1 MTSKKSHTLRIESE
15 IDRNREDGNWKKV
28 IQLAEHLKVQ
38 YPSNECLANFLSG
51 EARLESFLEQTP
63 PIDAN
68 IVKARNGLTE
78 TRKYLLLAANEKDK
92 QALVVLDAHLLL
104 GKLHYAMGMYEDA
117 IHHYQQAELDTLT
130 EKQLPCRSLRIIAE
144 SYAIKEKERSFTL
157 DTDKHLSCRRLR
169 IIAESYAIKGL
180 CLERLPP
187 HSKSKYKITEWQEQI
202 IKCYEISGDLTL
214 VYLQEQ
220 DKIAMQQQNGIST
233 VNTNNTGTY
242 STPTPVSTKHIGP
255 ILETA
260 LQRAPILYIQI
271 GNIQAAVNRYREI
284 LSAVESTTTQSLR
297 VTLTRQL
304 AEVLLRGISGTDY
317 KPPDEQTDTMAA
329 MSNRRV
335 NHYSG
340 SNLSDSPWKPKKY
353 TGPNMFV
360 PRNEYEESILLLLI
374 SEAMA
379 VRDAVLSQS
388 PEFKEARIH
397 AFENAT
403 AIYDLLTVVVV
414 RWSQVEL
421 LHESFE
427 RAMKFSH
434 EEVHIWTQYALCLI
448 SMGRYMHAYRVL
460 KVVARLSPQKVM
472 PCLLAARLCYEQLN
486 MINEGIEWSQ
496 KALQREMASPQG
508 MQSRCHLYIG
518 IGHSML
524 SMNTI
529 VKQDKVS
536 HTNTAMDCF
545 QKAQQCDPND
555 HLAEYYLAHEYAI
568 NRQITD
574 AIVHVK
580 IALNLRA
587 EHIPSLHLFALLLS
601 AHKQYSEALHVINSV
616 LEEYPDNLNFLYV
629 KAHLELRSIGGVDAL
644 YTISHML
651 HLWKSLYEDQTNVNC
666 NEQQSEKRS
675 ETRSVFQL
683 YTSEMSDKDSSS
695 LHAQSLAAS
704 KVEQALSEVAS
715 SISSFTPKPGPQR
728 AWLLQLQIWLLLTE
742 VFLILDQPNGAVLSL
757 QEATNIFPL
766 SHHIMYTRGLLHEYK
781 LEYTEAKQCYQN
793 AVSIN
798 PSHIKSLQHL
808 GLVYHYLGSQRLA
821 EKTLRD
827 AAKIDPNSHQTWY
840 NLGMVLESLGEVE
853 AASDCMATAL
863 EVETTNPILPILSIP
878 VTFE

>member
-1 MTSKKSHTLRIESE
+1 MTSKKGHTLRIESE
-15 IDRNREDGNWKKV
+15 IDKNREEGNWKKV
-28 IQLAEHLKVQ
+28 IELAEHLKVQ
-38 YPSNECLANFLSG
+38 YPSNECLANFLCG
-51 EARLESFLEQTP
+51 EGRLESFLEQTP

-68 IVKARNGLTE
+68 IVKARNGLQE
-78 TRKYLLLAANEKDK
+78 TRRYLILAANEKDK

-104 GKLHYAMGMYEDA
+104 GKLHYAMGMYEEA
-117 IHHYQQAELDTLT
+117 LQHYQQAELHTLT
-130 EKQLPCRSLRIIAE
+130 EKPLPCRSLRIIAE
-144 SYAIKEKERSFTL
+144 SYAIK
-157 DTDKHLSCRRLR
+157 
-169 IIAESYAIKGL
+169 GL
-180 CLERLPP
+180 CLEKLPP
-187 HSKSKYKITEWQEQI
+187 NSKSKYKIAEWQEQI
-202 IKCYEISGDLTL
+202 IKCYEIAGDLTL

-220 DKIAMQQQNGIST
+220 DKLAMQHQNGTST
-233 VNTNNTGTY
+233 VNSNNTGTC
-242 STPTPVSTKHIGP
+242 SSQSSFCSTKHIGP

-271 GNIQAAVNRYREI
+271 GNIQGAINRYREI

-304 AEVLLRGISGTDY
+304 AEVLIRGISGAEY
-317 KPPDEQTDTMAA
+317 KAPDAPSEAT
-329 MSNRRV
+329 
-335 NHYSG
+335 G
-340 SNLSDSPWKPKKY
+340 SPWKPKKY
-353 TGPNMFV
+353 LGPNMFV
-360 PRNEYEESILLLLI
+360 PRNEYEETILLLLI

-388 PEFKEARIH
+388 PEFKDARIH

-403 AIYDLLTVVVV
+403 AVYDLLTEVVV
-414 RWSQVEL
+414 RWSQVDL
-421 LHESFE
+421 LYESFE

-434 EEVHIWTQYALCLI
+434 EEAHVWTQCALCLI

-460 KVVARLSPQKVM
+460 KVVARLSPQKAM

-486 MINEGIEWSQ
+486 MIKKGIEWSQ
-496 KALQREMASPQG
+496 NALQRETTNSQG

-518 IGHSML
+518 IGHSIL
-524 SMNTI
+524 AANTI
-529 VKQDKVS
+529 VKMDKTY
-536 HTNTAMDCF
+536 HTKTALECF

-568 NRQITD
+568 NRQIND
-574 AIVHVK
+574 AMIHVK

-587 EHIPSLHLFALLLS
+587 EHIPSLHLLVLLLS
-601 AHKQYSEALHVINSV
+601 AHKQYSEALHLINSV

-629 KAHLELRSIGGVDAL
+629 KAHLELRSIGGEQAL
-644 YTISHML
+644 FTIRHML
-651 HLWKSLYEDQTNVNC
+651 LLWKNLYEDQTNANC
-666 NEQQSEKRS
+666 NEQHSEKRS

-704 KVEQALSEVAS
+704 RVEQALSEVAS
-715 SISSFTPKPGPQR
+715 SLSSFTPKPGPQR
-728 AWLLQLQIWLLLTE
+728 AWLLQLQVWLLLTE
-742 VFLILDQPNGAVLSL
+742 VYLVLDQPNGAVLSL

-766 SHHIMYTRGLLHEYK
+766 SHHIMYMRGLLHEYK
-781 LEYTEAKQCYQN
+781 LEYIEAKQCYQN

-798 PSHIKSLQHL
+798 PSHVKSLQHL
-808 GLVYHYLGSQRLA
+808 GLIYHYLGSQRLA

-840 NLGMVLESLGEVE
+840 YLEKVLESLGEVE

>member
-1 MTSKKSHTLRIESE
+1 MTSKKGHTLRIESE
-15 IDRNREDGNWKKV
+15 IDKNREEGNWKKV
-28 IQLAEHLKVQ
+28 IELAEHLKVQ
-38 YPSNECLANFLSG
+38 YPSNECLANFLCG
-51 EARLESFLEQTP
+51 EGRLESFLEQTP
-63 PIDAN
+63 PVDAN
-68 IVKARNGLTE
+68 IGKARNGLAE
-78 TRKYLLLAANEKDK
+78 TRRYLLLAANEKDK

-104 GKLHYAMGMYEDA
+104 GKLHYAMGMYEEA
-117 IHHYQQAELDTLT
+117 LNHYQQAELHTLT

-144 SYAIKEKERSFTL
+144 SYAIK
-157 DTDKHLSCRRLR
+157 DTEKHLSSRRLR
-169 IIAESYAIKGL
+169 IIAESYAIEGL

-187 HSKSKYKITEWQEQI
+187 NSKSKTRIAEWQEQI
-202 IKCYEISGDLTL
+202 IKCYEIAGDLTL

-220 DKIAMQQQNGIST
+220 DKLAMLHQNGTST
-233 VNTNNTGTY
+233 VNTNSTGTY
-242 STPTPVSTKHIGP
+242 TSQSSFCSTKQIGP

-260 LQRAPILYIQI
+260 LQRAPILYVQT
-271 GNIQAAVNRYREI
+271 GNVQGAISRYREI

-304 AEVLLRGISGTDY
+304 AELLVRGISGAEY
-317 KPPDEQTDTMAA
+317 KSPEANDTT
-329 MSNRRV
+329 
-335 NHYSG
+335 G
-340 SNLSDSPWKPKKY
+340 SPWKPKKY
-353 TGPNMFV
+353 VGLNMFV
-360 PRNEYEESILLLLI
+360 PRNEYEETILLLLI

-403 AIYDLLTVVVV
+403 AVYDLLAAVVV
-414 RWSQVEL
+414 RWSQVDL
-421 LHESFE
+421 LYESFE

-434 EEVHIWTQYALCLI
+434 DEAHVWTQCALCLI

-460 KVVARLSPQKVM
+460 KVVAKLSPQKVM

-486 MINEGIEWSQ
+486 MVMEGIEWSQ
-496 KALQREMASPQG
+496 KALQRETTNSQG

-518 IGHSML
+518 IGHSIL
-524 SMNTI
+524 SANTI
-529 VKQDKVS
+529 VKLDKTY
-536 HTNTAMDCF
+536 HTKTALECF

-568 NRQITD
+568 NRQIND
-574 AIVHVK
+574 AMIHVK

-587 EHIPSLHLFALLLS
+587 EHIPSLHLLVLLLS
-601 AHKQYSEALHVINSV
+601 AHKQYSEALHLINSI

-629 KAHLELRSIGGVDAL
+629 KAHLELRSIGGEQAL
-644 YTISHML
+644 FTIRHML
-651 HLWKSLYEDQTNVNC
+651 LLWKNLYEDQTNTNC
-666 NEQQSEKRS
+666 NEQHSEKRS

-683 YTSEMSDKDSSS
+683 YTSELSDKDSSS

-704 KVEQALSEVAS
+704 RVEQALSEVAS
-715 SISSFTPKPGPQR
+715 SLSSFTPKPGPQR
-728 AWLLQLQIWLLLTE
+728 AWLLQLQVWLLLTE
-742 VFLILDQPNGAVLSL
+742 VYLVLDQPNGAVLSL

-781 LEYTEAKQCYQN
+781 LEYLEAKQCYQN
-793 AVSIN
+793 AISIN

-808 GLVYHYLGSQRLA
+808 GLIYHYLGSQRLA

>member
-1 MTSKKSHTLRIESE
+1 MTSKKGHTLRIESE

-78 TRKYLLLAANEKDK
+78 TRTYLLLAANEKDK

-117 IHHYQQAELDTLT
+117 LHHYQQAELDTLT

-144 SYAIKEKERSFTL
+144 SYAIK
-157 DTDKHLSCRRLR
+157 
-169 IIAESYAIKGL
+169 GL

-187 HSKSKYKITEWQEQI
+187 NSKSKYKIAEWQEQI

-220 DKIAMQQQNGIST
+220 DKIAMQQQNG
-233 VNTNNTGTY
+233 TY
-242 STPTPVSTKHIGP
+242 STPTPVSTKQIGP

-260 LQRAPILYIQI
+260 LQRAPILYVQT

-304 AEVLLRGISGTDY
+304 AEVLLRGISGADY
-317 KPPDEQTDTMAA
+317 KPPDGQTDTMAA
-329 MSNRRV
+329 VSNRRA

-340 SNLSDSPWKPKKY
+340 ANPSDSPWKPKKY
-353 TGPNMFV
+353 VGPNMFV

-486 MINEGIEWSQ
+486 MINEGVEWSQ
-496 KALQREMASPQG
+496 KALQRETASPQG

-524 SMNTI
+524 STNTI
-529 VKQDKVS
+529 VKQDKVN
-536 HTNTAMDCF
+536 HTNTALDCF

-666 NEQQSEKRS
+666 NEQHSEKRS

-704 KVEQALSEVAS
+704 RVEQALSEVAS

-808 GLVYHYLGSQRLA
+808 GLIYHYLGSQRLA

>member
-1 MTSKKSHTLRIESE
+1 
-15 IDRNREDGNWKKV
+15 
-28 IQLAEHLKVQ
+28 
-38 YPSNECLANFLSG
+38 
-51 EARLESFLEQTP
+51 
-63 PIDAN
+63 
-68 IVKARNGLTE
+68 
-78 TRKYLLLAANEKDK
+78 
-92 QALVVLDAHLLL
+92 
-104 GKLHYAMGMYEDA
+104 MGMYEDA
-117 IHHYQQAELDTLT
+117 LHHYQQAELDTLT

-187 HSKSKYKITEWQEQI
+187 NSKSKYKITEWQEQI

-214 VYLQEQ
+214 VFLQEQ

-233 VNTNNTGTY
+233 INTNNTGTY

-255 ILETA
+255 ILETV
-260 LQRAPILYIQI
+260 LQRAPILYIQT
-271 GNIQAAVNRYREI
+271 GNVQAAVNRYREI

-304 AEVLLRGISGTDY
+304 AEVLLRGINDTDY
-317 KPPDEQTDTMAA
+317 KPPEGQTDTTAA
-329 MSNRRV
+329 VSRRA

-340 SNLSDSPWKPKKY
+340 VNPSDSPWKPKKY
-353 TGPNMFV
+353 AGPNMFV
-360 PRNEYEESILLLLI
+360 PRNEYEETILLLLI

-486 MINEGIEWSQ
+486 MINEGVEWSQ

-518 IGHSML
+518 IGHSTL
-524 SMNTI
+524 STNTI
-529 VKQDKVS
+529 VKQDKVN
-536 HTNTAMDCF
+536 HTNAALDCF

-587 EHIPSLHLFALLLS
+587 EHIPSLHLFA
-601 AHKQYSEALHVINSV
+601 
-616 LEEYPDNLNFLYV
+616 
-629 KAHLELRSIGGVDAL
+629 
-644 YTISHML
+644 
-651 HLWKSLYEDQTNVNC
+651 
-666 NEQQSEKRS
+666 
-675 ETRSVFQL
+675 
-683 YTSEMSDKDSSS
+683 
-695 LHAQSLAAS
+695 
-704 KVEQALSEVAS
+704 
-715 SISSFTPKPGPQR
+715 
-728 AWLLQLQIWLLLTE
+728 
-742 VFLILDQPNGAVLSL
+742 
-757 QEATNIFPL
+757 
-766 SHHIMYTRGLLHEYK
+766 
-781 LEYTEAKQCYQN
+781 
-793 AVSIN
+793 
-798 PSHIKSLQHL
+798 
-808 GLVYHYLGSQRLA
+808 
-821 EKTLRD
+821 
-827 AAKIDPNSHQTWY
+827 
-840 NLGMVLESLGEVE
+840 
-853 AASDCMATAL
+853 
-863 EVETTNPILPILSIP
+863 
-878 VTFE
+878 

>member
-1 MTSKKSHTLRIESE
+1 MTSKKGHIFRIEQE
-15 IDRNREDGNWKKV
+15 IDKNREEGNWKKV
-28 IQLAEHLKVQ
+28 IELAEHLKVQ
-38 YPSNECLANFLSG
+38 YPSNECLANFLCG
-51 EARLESFLEQTP
+51 EGRLESFLEQNP
-63 PIDAN
+63 PVDAN
-68 IVKARNGLTE
+68 IGKAKNGLAE
-78 TRKYLLLAANEKDK
+78 TRRYLLLAANEKDK

-104 GKLHYAMGMYEDA
+104 GKLHYAMGMYEEA
-117 IHHYQQAELDTLT
+117 INHYDQAELHTLT

-144 SYAIKEKERSFTL
+144 SYAIKE
-157 DTDKHLSCRRLR
+157 KHLSCRRLR

-187 HSKSKYKITEWQEQI
+187 NSKSKYKIAEWQEQI
-202 IKCYEISGDLTL
+202 IRCYEIAGDLTL

-220 DKIAMQQQNGIST
+220 DKLAMQHQN
-233 VNTNNTGTY
+233 GTY
-242 STPTPVSTKHIGP
+242 SSSQSSYVPTKHVGP

-260 LQRAPILYIQI
+260 LQRAPILYIQT
-271 GNIQAAVNRYREI
+271 GNIQAAINRYREI

-304 AEVLLRGISGTDY
+304 AEVLIRGMSSTEY
-317 KPPDEQTDTMAA
+317 KTPGAP
-329 MSNRRV
+329 
-335 NHYSG
+335 
-340 SNLSDSPWKPKKY
+340 SDATESPWKPKKY
-353 TGPNMFV
+353 LGPNMFV
-360 PRNEYEESILLLLI
+360 PKNEYEETILLLLI

-388 PEFKEARIH
+388 PEFKDARIH

-403 AIYDLLTVVVV
+403 AIYDLLTAVVV
-414 RWSQVEL
+414 RWSQVDL
-421 LHESFE
+421 LYESFE

-434 EEVHIWTQYALCLI
+434 EEAHVWTQCALCLI

-472 PCLLAARLCYEQLN
+472 PCLLAAKLCYEQLN
-486 MINEGIEWSQ
+486 MVKEGIEWSQ
-496 KALQREMASPQG
+496 KALQRETASSQG

-518 IGHSML
+518 IGHSIL
-524 SMNTI
+524 SANTI
-529 VKQDKVS
+529 VKLDKNY
-536 HTNTAMDCF
+536 HTKTALECF

-568 NRQITD
+568 NRQIND
-574 AIVHVK
+574 AMIHVK

-587 EHIPSLHLFALLLS
+587 EHIPSLHLLVLLLS
-601 AHKQYSEALHVINSV
+601 AHKQYSEALRLINSV

-629 KAHLELRSIGGVDAL
+629 KAHLELRSIGGEQAL
-644 YTISHML
+644 FTIRHML
-651 HLWKSLYEDQTNVNC
+651 LLWKNLYEDQTNANC
-666 NEQQSEKRS
+666 NEQHSEKRS

-683 YTSEMSDKDSSS
+683 YASEMSDKDSSS

-715 SISSFTPKPGPQR
+715 SLSSFTPKPGPQR
-728 AWLLQLQIWLLLTE
+728 AWLLQLQVWLLLTE
-742 VFLILDQPNGAVLSL
+742 VYLVLDQPNGAVLSL

-808 GLVYHYLGSQRLA
+808 GLIYHYLGSQRLA

-840 NLGMVLESLGEVE
+840 NLGKVLESVGEVE

>member
-28 IQLAEHLKVQ
+28 IELAEHLKVQ
-38 YPSNECLANFLSG
+38 YPSNECLANFLCG
-51 EARLESFLEQTP
+51 EGRLENFLEQTP

-68 IVKARNGLTE
+68 IAKARNGLTE

-117 IHHYQQAELDTLT
+117 LHHYQQAELDTLT

-144 SYAIKEKERSFTL
+144 SYAIK
-157 DTDKHLSCRRLR
+157 
-169 IIAESYAIKGL
+169 GL

-187 HSKSKYKITEWQEQI
+187 NSKSKYKITEWQEQI

-233 VNTNNTGTY
+233 INTNNTGTY
-242 STPTPVSTKHIGP
+242 STSSPVSAKHIGP

-260 LQRAPILYIQI
+260 LQRAPILYIQT

-304 AEVLLRGISGTDY
+304 AEVLLRGISGADY
-317 KPPDEQTDTMAA
+317 KPPEGQTDTTAV
-329 MSNRRV
+329 SNRRI

-340 SNLSDSPWKPKKY
+340 ANPSDSPWKPKKY
-353 TGPNMFV
+353 AGPNIFV
-360 PRNEYEESILLLLI
+360 PRNEYEETILLLLI

-486 MINEGIEWSQ
+486 IINEGIEWSQ

-524 SMNTI
+524 SANTI
-529 VKQDKVS
+529 VKQDKVH
-536 HTNTAMDCF
+536 HTNTALDFF

-651 HLWKSLYEDQTNVNC
+651 HLWKDLYEDQTNVNC

-704 KVEQALSEVAS
+704 RVEQALSEVAS

-808 GLVYHYLGSQRLA
+808 GLIYHYLGSQRLA

>member
-1 MTSKKSHTLRIESE
+1 MTSKKGQTLRVESE
-15 IDRNREDGNWKKV
+15 IDRNREEGNWKKV
-28 IQLAEHLKVQ
+28 IELAEHLKQ
-38 YPSNECLANFLSG
+38 LYPSNECLANFLCG
-51 EARLESFLEQTP
+51 EGRLESFLEQVP

-68 IVKARNGLTE
+68 IGKAKSGLVE
-78 TRKYLLLAANEKDK
+78 TKRYLLLAANEKDK

-104 GKLHYAMGMYEDA
+104 GKLHYAMGMYEEA
-117 IHHYQQAELDTLT
+117 LNHYHQAELHKLT
-130 EKQLPCRSLRIIAE
+130 EKQLPSRS
-144 SYAIKEKERSFTL
+144 
-157 DTDKHLSCRRLR
+157 LR

-180 CLERLPP
+180 CLEKLPP
-187 HSKSKYKITEWQEQI
+187 NSKSKYKIAEWHEQM
-202 IKCYEISGDLTL
+202 IKCFEVAGDLTL

-220 DKIAMQQQNGIST
+220 NVQSQNGAATI
-233 VNTNNTGTY
+233 NNSNIGSY
-242 STPTPVSTKHIGP
+242 ASQSPVCSSKEIGP

-260 LQRAPILYIQI
+260 LQRAPLLYLQMGSIE
-271 GNIQAAVNRYREI
+271 GAVNRYRLYARQTFFFHSYLKQVVKKVKCLNREI
-284 LSAVESTTTQSLR
+284 LSAVESTSTQSLR
-297 VTLTRQL
+297 VKLTKQL
-304 AEVLLRGISGTDY
+304 AEVLLRGIRCTVY
-317 KPPDEQTDTMAA
+317 KAPESHSDPIV
-329 MSNRRV
+329 S
-335 NHYSG
+335 SG
-340 SNLSDSPWKPKKY
+340 SSRKMNHHSSTDSPWKPKKY
-353 TGPNMFV
+353 FGPNIFV
-360 PRNEYEESILLLLI
+360 PRNEYEEMILLLLI

-388 PEFKEARIH
+388 PEFKEARIR

-403 AIYDLLTVVVV
+403 AVYDLLTVVVV
-414 RWSQVEL
+414 RWNQVEL

-448 SMGRYMHAYRVL
+448 SMGKYIHAYRVL
-460 KVVARLSPQKVM
+460 KVVARLSPQRVM

-486 MINEGIEWSQ
+486 LIQEGIKWSQ
-496 KALQREMASPQG
+496 KALQRETGNNQG

-518 IGHSML
+518 IGHSIL
-524 SMNTI
+524 SSNTI
-529 VKQDKVS
+529 VKQDKVN
-536 HTNTAMDCF
+536 HTNAALECF

-568 NRQITD
+568 NRQMSE
-574 AIVHVK
+574 AMAHVK
-580 IALNLRA
+580 MALNLRA
-587 EHIPSLHLFALLLS
+587 EHIPSLHLLALLLS
-601 AHKQYSEALHVINSV
+601 AHKQYSEALHLINSV

-629 KAHLELRSIGGVDAL
+629 KAHLELRSVGGEETL
-644 YTISHML
+644 FTIRHML
-651 HLWKSLYEDQTNVNC
+651 LIWKNLYEDQTNSNSD
-666 NEQQSEKRS
+666 EQHSEKRS

-704 KVEQALSEVAS
+704 RVEQALSEVAS
-715 SISSFTPKPGPQR
+715 SLSSFTPKPGPPR
-728 AWLLQLQIWLLLTE
+728 VWLLQLQVWLLLTE
-742 VFLILDQPNGAVLSL
+742 VFLVLDQPTSAVLSL

-781 LEYTEAKQCYQN
+781 LEYAEAKQCYQN

-798 PSHIKSLQHL
+798 PSHVKSLQHL
-808 GLVYHYLGSQRLA
+808 GLIYHYLGSQRLA

-840 NLGMVLESLGEVE
+840 NLGKVLESLGEVE

-863 EVETTNPILPILSIP
+863 EVENTNPIIPILSIP

>member
-15 IDRNREDGNWKKV
+15 IDRNREEGNWKKV
-28 IQLAEHLKVQ
+28 IELAEHLKVQ
-38 YPSNECLANFLSG
+38 YPSNECLANFLCG
-51 EARLESFLEQTP
+51 EGRLESFLEQTP

-68 IVKARNGLTE
+68 ISKARNGLAE
-78 TRKYLLLAANEKDK
+78 TRKYLMLAANEKDK

-104 GKLHYAMGMYEDA
+104 GKLHYAMGMYKDA
-117 IHHYQQAELDTLT
+117 LHHYQQAELDTLT

-144 SYAIKEKERSFTL
+144 SYAIKEKERFTL

-187 HSKSKYKITEWQEQI
+187 NSKSKYKIAEWHEQI

-233 VNTNNTGTY
+233 TNNTGTY
-242 STPTPVSTKHIGP
+242 STQSPVCTTKHIGP

-260 LQRAPILYIQI
+260 LQRAPILYIQT
-271 GNIQAAVNRYREI
+271 GNIQAAVHRYREI

-304 AEVLLRGISGTDY
+304 AEVLLRGISGADY
-317 KPPDEQTDTMAA
+317 KPPEDPTETTAA
-329 MSNRRV
+329 VSHRRA

-340 SNLSDSPWKPKKY
+340 ATSPWKPKKY
-353 TGPNMFV
+353 VGPNMFV
-360 PRNEYEESILLLLI
+360 PRNEYEEMILLLLI

-403 AIYDLLTVVVV
+403 AVYDLLTVVVV
-414 RWSQVEL
+414 RWSQVDL
-421 LHESFE
+421 LFESFE

-486 MINEGIEWSQ
+486 MINEGVEWSQ
-496 KALQREMASPQG
+496 KALQRETANPQG

-524 SMNTI
+524 SANTI
-529 VKQDKVS
+529 VKQDKVH
-536 HTNTAMDCF
+536 HTNTALDCF

-629 KAHLELRSIGGVDAL
+629 KAHLELRSIGGVNAL

-651 HLWKSLYEDQTNVNC
+651 HLWKTLYEDQTNVNC

-704 KVEQALSEVAS
+704 RVEQALSEVAS

-728 AWLLQLQIWLLLTE
+728 AWFLQLQIWLLLTE

-808 GLVYHYLGSQRLA
+808 GLIYHYLGSQRLA

-840 NLGMVLESLGEVE
+840 NLGVVLESLGEVE

>member
-1 MTSKKSHTLRIESE
+1 MTSKKGHTLRIESE
-15 IDRNREDGNWKKV
+15 IDKNREERNWKKV
-28 IQLAEHLKVQ
+28 IELAEHLKVQ
-38 YPSNECLANFLSG
+38 YPSDECLANFLCG
-51 EARLESFLEQTP
+51 EGRLESFLEQTP

-68 IVKARNGLTE
+68 IAKARNGLAE
-78 TRKYLLLAANEKDK
+78 TRRYLLLAANEKDK

-104 GKLHYAMGMYEDA
+104 GKLHYAMGMYEEA
-117 IHHYQQAELDTLT
+117 LNHYQQAELHTLT
-130 EKQLPCRSLRIIAE
+130 EKPLPCRSLRIIAE
-144 SYAIKEKERSFTL
+144 SYAT
-157 DTDKHLSCRRLR
+157 
-169 IIAESYAIKGL
+169 KGL
-180 CLERLPP
+180 CLEKLPP
-187 HSKSKYKITEWQEQI
+187 NSKSKYKIAEWQEQI
-202 IKCYEISGDLTL
+202 IKCYEIAGDLTL

-220 DKIAMQQQNGIST
+220 DKLAMQHQNGTSV
-233 VNTNNTGTY
+233 VNSNNAGTN
-242 STPTPVSTKHIGP
+242 SSQSSFCSTKHIGP

-260 LQRAPILYIQI
+260 LQRAPILYIQT
-271 GNIQAAVNRYREI
+271 GNIQAAINRYREI

-304 AEVLLRGISGTDY
+304 AEVLVRGISGAEY
-317 KPPDEQTDTMAA
+317 KPPEPPSDTT
-329 MSNRRV
+329 
-335 NHYSG
+335 
-340 SNLSDSPWKPKKY
+340 DSPWKPKKY
-353 TGPNMFV
+353 LGLNMFV
-360 PRNEYEESILLLLI
+360 PRNEYEETILLLLI

-403 AIYDLLTVVVV
+403 AVYDLLTVVVV
-414 RWSQVEL
+414 RWSQVDL
-421 LHESFE
+421 LYESFE

-434 EEVHIWTQYALCLI
+434 EEAHVWTQCALCLI

-472 PCLLAARLCYEQLN
+472 PCLLVARLCYEQLN
-486 MINEGIEWSQ
+486 MIREGIEWSQ
-496 KALQREMASPQG
+496 KALQRETKNSQG

-518 IGHSML
+518 IGHSIL
-524 SMNTI
+524 STNTI
-529 VKQDKVS
+529 VKMDKTY
-536 HTNTAMDCF
+536 HTKTALECF

-568 NRQITD
+568 NRQIND
-574 AIVHVK
+574 AMIHVK

-587 EHIPSLHLFALLLS
+587 EHIPSLHLLVLLLS
-601 AHKQYSEALHVINSV
+601 AHKQYSEALHLVNSV

-629 KAHLELRSIGGVDAL
+629 KAHLELRSIGGEQAL
-644 YTISHML
+644 FTIRHML
-651 HLWKSLYEDQTNVNC
+651 LLWKNLYEDQTNANC
-666 NEQQSEKRS
+666 NEQHSEKRS

-683 YTSEMSDKDSSS
+683 YASEMSDKDSSS
-695 LHAQSLAAS
+695 VHAQSLAAS
-704 KVEQALSEVAS
+704 RVEQALSEVAS
-715 SISSFTPKPGPQR
+715 SLSSFTPKPGPQR
-728 AWLLQLQIWLLLTE
+728 AWLLQLQVWLLLTE
-742 VFLILDQPNGAVLSL
+742 VYLVLDQPNGAVLSL

-766 SHHIMYTRGLLHEYK
+766 SHHIMYTRGLLHEHK
-781 LEYTEAKQCYQN
+781 LEYLEAKQCYQN

-808 GLVYHYLGSQRLA
+808 GLIYHYLGSQRLA

-840 NLGMVLESLGEVE
+840 NLGKVLESLGEVE

>member
-1 MTSKKSHTLRIESE
+1 MTSKKGHIFRIEQE
-15 IDRNREDGNWKKV
+15 IDKNREEGNWKKV
-28 IQLAEHLKVQ
+28 IELAEHLKVQ
-38 YPSNECLANFLSG
+38 YPSNECLANFLCG
-51 EARLESFLEQTP
+51 EGRLESFLEQTP

-68 IVKARNGLTE
+68 IGKARNGLVE
-78 TRKYLLLAANEKDK
+78 TKRFLLLAANEKDK
-92 QALVVLDAHLLL
+92 QVLVVLDAHLLL
-104 GKLHYAMGMYEDA
+104 GKLHYAMGMYEEA
-117 IHHYQQAELDTLT
+117 INHYDQAELHTLT

-144 SYAIKEKERSFTL
+144 SHAIKDRE
-157 DTDKHLSCRRLR
+157 KHLFYRRLR

-187 HSKSKYKITEWQEQI
+187 NSKSKYKIAEWQEQI
-202 IKCYEISGDLTL
+202 IKCYEIAGDLTL

-220 DKIAMQQQNGIST
+220 DKLAMQHQN
-233 VNTNNTGTY
+233 GTY
-242 STPTPVSTKHIGP
+242 SSQSSYCSTKHIGP

-260 LQRAPILYIQI
+260 LQRAPILYIQT
-271 GNIQAAVNRYREI
+271 GNIQAAINRYREI

-304 AEVLLRGISGTDY
+304 AEVLIRGMSSTEY
-317 KPPDEQTDTMAA
+317 KTPVAPNEAT
-329 MSNRRV
+329 
-335 NHYSG
+335 
-340 SNLSDSPWKPKKY
+340 DSPWKPKKY
-353 TGPNMFV
+353 LGPNMFV
-360 PRNEYEESILLLLI
+360 PRNEYEETILLLLI

-388 PEFKEARIH
+388 PEFKDARIH

-403 AIYDLLTVVVV
+403 AIYDLLTAVVV
-414 RWSQVEL
+414 RWSQVDL
-421 LHESFE
+421 LYESFE

-434 EEVHIWTQYALCLI
+434 EEAHVWTQCALCLI

-460 KVVARLSPQKVM
+460 KVVTRLSPQKVM
-472 PCLLAARLCYEQLN
+472 PCLLAAKLCYEQLN
-486 MINEGIEWSQ
+486 MIKEGIEWSQ
-496 KALQREMASPQG
+496 KALQRETTNSQG

-518 IGHSML
+518 IGHSIL
-524 SMNTI
+524 SANTI
-529 VKQDKVS
+529 VKLDKTY
-536 HTNTAMDCF
+536 HTKTALECF

-568 NRQITD
+568 NRQIND
-574 AIVHVK
+574 AMIHVK

-587 EHIPSLHLFALLLS
+587 EHIPSLHLLVLLLS
-601 AHKQYSEALHVINSV
+601 AHKQYSEALYLINSI

-629 KAHLELRSIGGVDAL
+629 KAHLELRSIGGEQAL
-644 YTISHML
+644 LTIRYML
-651 HLWKSLYEDQTNVNC
+651 LLWKNLYEDQTNANC
-666 NEQQSEKRS
+666 NEQHSEKRS

-683 YTSEMSDKDSSS
+683 YASEMSDKDSSS

-715 SISSFTPKPGPQR
+715 SLSSFTPKPGPQR
-728 AWLLQLQIWLLLTE
+728 AWLLQLQVWLLLTE
-742 VFLILDQPNGAVLSL
+742 VYLVLDQPNGAVLSL

-808 GLVYHYLGSQRLA
+808 GLIYHYLGSQRLA

-840 NLGMVLESLGEVE
+840 NLGKVLESVGEVE

>member
-28 IQLAEHLKVQ
+28 IQLADHLKVQ

-144 SYAIKEKERSFTL
+144 SYAIK
-157 DTDKHLSCRRLR
+157 
-169 IIAESYAIKGL
+169 GL

-233 VNTNNTGTY
+233 INTNNTGTY

-260 LQRAPILYIQI
+260 LQRAPILYIQT

-317 KPPDEQTDTMAA
+317 KPPDEQTDTMGA
-329 MSNRRV
+329 
-335 NHYSG
+335 
-340 SNLSDSPWKPKKY
+340 NLSDSPWKPKKY
-353 TGPNMFV
+353 AGPNMFV

-524 SMNTI
+524 STNTI
-529 VKQDKVS
+529 VKQDKVN

-808 GLVYHYLGSQRLA
+808 GLIYHYLGSQRLA

>member
-1 MTSKKSHTLRIESE
+1 MTSKKAHALRIESE
-15 IDRNREDGNWKKV
+15 IDKNREEGNWKKV
-28 IQLAEHLKVQ
+28 IELAEHLKVQ

-51 EARLESFLEQTP
+51 EGRLESFLEQTL

-68 IVKARNGLTE
+68 IGKARNGLVE

-104 GKLHYAMGMYEDA
+104 GKVHYAMGMYEEA
-117 IHHYQQAELDTLT
+117 LNHYKEAELHTLT
-130 EKQLPCRSLRIIAE
+130 EKHLPCRS
-144 SYAIKEKERSFTL
+144 
-157 DTDKHLSCRRLR
+157 LR

-187 HSKSKYKITEWQEQI
+187 NSKSKYKIAEWQEQI
-202 IKCYEISGDLTL
+202 IKCYEIAGDLTL

-220 DKIAMQQQNGIST
+220 DKFAMQHQN
-233 VNTNNTGTY
+233 GTY
-242 STPTPVSTKHIGP
+242 SSHSSYGSTKHIGP

-260 LQRAPILYIQI
+260 LQRAPVLYVQT
-271 GNIQAAVNRYREI
+271 GNIQAAINRYREI
-284 LSAVESTTTQSLR
+284 LSAMESTATQSLR

-304 AEVLLRGISGTDY
+304 AEVLIRGISGAEY
-317 KPPDEQTDTMAA
+317 KSPEAPSETTE
-329 MSNRRV
+329 
-335 NHYSG
+335 
-340 SNLSDSPWKPKKY
+340 SPWKPKKY
-353 TGPNMFV
+353 SGPNMFV
-360 PRNEYEESILLLLI
+360 PRNEYEETILLLLI

-388 PEFKEARIH
+388 PEFKDARIH

-403 AIYDLLTVVVV
+403 AVYDLLTVVVM

-421 LHESFE
+421 LYESFE

-434 EEVHIWTQYALCLI
+434 EEAHVWTQCALCLI

-486 MINEGIEWSQ
+486 MIKEGIEWSQ
-496 KALQREMASPQG
+496 KALQRETASSQG

-518 IGHSML
+518 IGHSIL
-524 SMNTI
+524 SANTI
-529 VKQDKVS
+529 VKLDKTN
-536 HTNTAMDCF
+536 HTKTALECF

-568 NRQITD
+568 NRQIND
-574 AIVHVK
+574 AMIHVK

-587 EHIPSLHLFALLLS
+587 EHIPSLHLLILLLS
-601 AHKQYSEALHVINSV
+601 AHKQYSEALHLINSV

-629 KAHLELRSIGGVDAL
+629 KAHLELRSSGGEQAL
-644 YTISHML
+644 FTIRHML
-651 HLWKSLYEDQTNVNC
+651 LLWKNLYEDQTNVNC
-666 NEQQSEKRS
+666 NEQHSEKRS

-683 YTSEMSDKDSSS
+683 YASEMSDKDSSS

-704 KVEQALSEVAS
+704 RVEQALSEVAS
-715 SISSFTPKPGPQR
+715 SLSSFTPKPGPQR
-728 AWLLQLQIWLLLTE
+728 AWLLQLQVWLLLTE
-742 VFLILDQPNGAVLSL
+742 VYLVLDQPNGAVLSL

-781 LEYTEAKQCYQN
+781 LEYMEAKQCYQN

-808 GLVYHYLGSQRLA
+808 GLIYHYLGSQRLA

-840 NLGMVLESLGEVE
+840 NLGKVLESLGEVE

>member
-1 MTSKKSHTLRIESE
+1 MASKKSHTLRIESE
-15 IDRNREDGNWKKV
+15 IDRNREDGNWQKV
-28 IQLAEHLKVQ
+28 IQLADHLKTQ
-38 YPSNECLANFLSG
+38 YPSYECLANFLSG

-68 IVKARNGLTE
+68 IAKARNGLTE
-78 TRKYLLLAANEKDK
+78 PRKFLLLAANEKDK

-104 GKLHYAMGMYEDA
+104 GKLHYAMGLYEDA
-117 IHHYQQAELDTLT
+117 LHHYQQAELDTLT

-144 SYAIKEKERSFTL
+144 SYAIK
-157 DTDKHLSCRRLR
+157 
-169 IIAESYAIKGL
+169 GL

-187 HSKSKYKITEWQEQI
+187 NSKSKYKITEWQEQI

-214 VYLQEQ
+214 VYLQDQ
-220 DKIAMQQQNGIST
+220 DKMAMQQQNGIST
-233 VNTNNTGTY
+233 VNTNNTGTL
-242 STPTPVSTKHIGP
+242 STPTVSTKHVGP

-260 LQRAPILYIQI
+260 LQRAPILYIQT

-284 LSAVESTTTQSLR
+284 LSAVESTTMQSLR

-304 AEVLLRGISGTDY
+304 AEVLIRGISGADY
-317 KPPDEQTDTMAA
+317 KPPQESQTDTMV
-329 MSNRRV
+329 RRA

-340 SNLSDSPWKPKKY
+340 VNLSDSPWKPKKY
-353 TGPNMFV
+353 AGPNMFV
-360 PRNEYEESILLLLI
+360 PRNEYEETILLLLI

-486 MINEGIEWSQ
+486 MVNEGIEWSQ

-524 SMNTI
+524 STNTI
-529 VKQDKVS
+529 VKQDKVH
-536 HTNTAMDCF
+536 HTNTALDCF

-568 NRQITD
+568 NRQIND

-651 HLWKSLYEDQTNVNC
+651 HLWKSLYEDQTSVNC

-704 KVEQALSEVAS
+704 RVEQALSEVAS

-808 GLVYHYLGSQRLA
+808 GLIYHYLGSQRLA

>member
-28 IQLAEHLKVQ
+28 IELAEHLKVQ
-38 YPSNECLANFLSG
+38 YPSNECLANFLCG
-51 EARLESFLEQTP
+51 EGRLESFLEQTP

-68 IVKARNGLTE
+68 IAKARNGLTE

-117 IHHYQQAELDTLT
+117 LHHYQQAELDTLT

-144 SYAIKEKERSFTL
+144 SYAIK
-157 DTDKHLSCRRLR
+157 
-169 IIAESYAIKGL
+169 GL

-187 HSKSKYKITEWQEQI
+187 NSKSKYKITEWQEQI

-233 VNTNNTGTY
+233 INTNNTGTY
-242 STPTPVSTKHIGP
+242 STSSPVSAKHIGP

-260 LQRAPILYIQI
+260 LQRAPILYIQT

-304 AEVLLRGISGTDY
+304 AEVLLRGISGADY
-317 KPPDEQTDTMAA
+317 KPPEGQTDTTAA
-329 MSNRRV
+329 LSNRRI

-340 SNLSDSPWKPKKY
+340 ANPSDSPWKPKKY
-353 TGPNMFV
+353 AGPNIFV
-360 PRNEYEESILLLLI
+360 PRNEYEETILLLLI

-486 MINEGIEWSQ
+486 IINEGIEWSQ
-496 KALQREMASPQG
+496 KALQREMANPQG

-524 SMNTI
+524 SANTI
-529 VKQDKVS
+529 VKQDKVH
-536 HTNTAMDCF
+536 HTNTALDFF

-651 HLWKSLYEDQTNVNC
+651 HLWKDLYEDQTNVNC

-704 KVEQALSEVAS
+704 RVEQALSEVAS

-808 GLVYHYLGSQRLA
+808 V
-821 EKTLRD
+821 
-827 AAKIDPNSHQTWY
+827 I
-840 NLGMVLESLGEVE
+840 V
-853 AASDCMATAL
+853 AL
-863 EVETTNPILPILSIP
+863 H
-878 VTFE
+878 

>member
-15 IDRNREDGNWKKV
+15 IDRNREEGNWKKV
-28 IQLAEHLKVQ
+28 IELAEHLKVQ
-38 YPSNECLANFLSG
+38 YPSNECLANFLCG
-51 EARLESFLEQTP
+51 EGRLESFLEQTP

-68 IVKARNGLTE
+68 INKARNGLAE
-78 TRKYLLLAANEKDK
+78 TRRYLMLAANEKDK

-104 GKLHYAMGMYEDA
+104 GKLHYAMGMYKDA
-117 IHHYQQAELDTLT
+117 LHHYQQAELDTLT

-144 SYAIKEKERSFTL
+144 SYAIK
-157 DTDKHLSCRRLR
+157 
-169 IIAESYAIKGL
+169 GL

-187 HSKSKYKITEWQEQI
+187 DSKSKYKIVEWHEQI

-233 VNTNNTGTY
+233 ININNTGTY
-242 STPTPVSTKHIGP
+242 STHSLVCAKQIGP

-260 LQRAPILYIQI
+260 LQRAPILYIQT

-297 VTLTRQL
+297 ITLTRQL
-304 AEVLLRGISGTDY
+304 AEVLLRGISGADY
-317 KPPDEQTDTMAA
+317 KPPENQTDAMAVV
-329 MSNRRV
+329 SNRRA

-340 SNLSDSPWKPKKY
+340 ANSATSPWKPKKY
-353 TGPNMFV
+353 AGPNMFV
-360 PRNEYEESILLLLI
+360 PRNEYEEMILLLLI

-414 RWSQVEL
+414 RWCQVDL
-421 LHESFE
+421 LYESFE

-434 EEVHIWTQYALCLI
+434 EEAHIWTQYALCLI

-496 KALQREMASPQG
+496 KALQREMASSQG

-524 SMNTI
+524 SANTI
-529 VKQDKVS
+529 VKQDKVH
-536 HTNTAMDCF
+536 HTNTALDCF

-580 IALNLRA
+580 MALNLRA

-651 HLWKSLYEDQTNVNC
+651 HLWKTLYEDQTNVNC
-666 NEQQSEKRS
+666 NEQHSEKRS

-683 YTSEMSDKDSSS
+683 HTTSDMSDKESSS
-695 LHAQSLAAS
+695 QHAQSLAAS
-704 KVEQALSEVAS
+704 RVEQALSEVAS

-808 GLVYHYLGSQRLA
+808 GLIYHYLGSQRLA

>member
-1 MTSKKSHTLRIESE
+1 MTSKKGHTLRIESE
-15 IDRNREDGNWKKV
+15 IDRNREEGNWKKV
-28 IQLAEHLKVQ
+28 IELAEHLKVQ
-38 YPSNECLANFLSG
+38 YPSNECLANFLCG
-51 EARLESFLEQTP
+51 EGRLESFLEQTP

-68 IVKARNGLTE
+68 ISKARNGLVE
-78 TRKYLLLAANEKDK
+78 TRKYLILAANEKDK

-117 IHHYQQAELDTLT
+117 LHHYQQAELDTLT

-144 SYAIKEKERSFTL
+144 SYAIKEKERFTL

-169 IIAESYAIKGL
+169 IIAESYATKGL

-187 HSKSKYKITEWQEQI
+187 NSKSKYKIAEWHEQI

-233 VNTNNTGTY
+233 ISTNNTGTY
-242 STPTPVSTKHIGP
+242 SSQSPVSTTKHIGP

-260 LQRAPILYIQI
+260 LQRAPVLYVQT
-271 GNIQAAVNRYREI
+271 GNIQAAINRYREV
-284 LSAVESTTTQSLR
+284 LSAVESTATQSLR

-304 AEVLLRGISGTDY
+304 AEVLLRGISGADY
-317 KPPDEQTDTMAA
+317 KPPEGQGDTTVAV
-329 MSNRRV
+329 SRRT
-335 NHYSG
+335 NHQS
-340 SNLSDSPWKPKKY
+340 SSDSPWKPKKY
-353 TGPNMFV
+353 AGLNMFV
-360 PRNEYEESILLLLI
+360 PRNEYEETILLLLI

-403 AIYDLLTVVVV
+403 AVYDLLTVVVV

-434 EEVHIWTQYALCLI
+434 EEAHVWTQYALCLI
-448 SMGRYMHAYRVL
+448 SMGRYMHAYKVL

-486 MINEGIEWSQ
+486 MISEGIEWSQ
-496 KALQREMASPQG
+496 KALQRETASPQG

-524 SMNTI
+524 SANTI
-529 VKQDKVS
+529 VKQDKVH
-536 HTNTAMDCF
+536 HTNTALDCF

-629 KAHLELRSIGGVDAL
+629 KAHLELRSIGGVNAL

-651 HLWKSLYEDQTNVNC
+651 HLWKNLYEDQTNVNC
-666 NEQQSEKRS
+666 NEQQSERRS

-704 KVEQALSEVAS
+704 RVEQALSEVAS

-808 GLVYHYLGSQRLA
+808 GLIYHYLGSQRLA

>member
-1 MTSKKSHTLRIESE
+1 MASKKSHTLRIESE
-15 IDRNREDGNWKKV
+15 IDRNREDGNWQKV
-28 IQLAEHLKVQ
+28 IQLADHLKTQ
-38 YPSNECLANFLSG
+38 YPSYECLANFLSG

-68 IVKARNGLTE
+68 IAKARNGLTE
-78 TRKYLLLAANEKDK
+78 PRKFLLLAANEKDK

-104 GKLHYAMGMYEDA
+104 GKLHYAMGLYEDA
-117 IHHYQQAELDTLT
+117 LHHYQQAELDTLT

-144 SYAIKEKERSFTL
+144 SYAIK

-187 HSKSKYKITEWQEQI
+187 NSKSKYKITEWQEQI

-214 VYLQEQ
+214 VYLQDQ
-220 DKIAMQQQNGIST
+220 DKMAMQQQNGIST
-233 VNTNNTGTY
+233 VNTNNTGTL
-242 STPTPVSTKHIGP
+242 STPTVSTKHVGP

-260 LQRAPILYIQI
+260 LQRAPILYIQT

-284 LSAVESTTTQSLR
+284 LSAVESTTMQSLR

-304 AEVLLRGISGTDY
+304 AEVLIRGISGADY
-317 KPPDEQTDTMAA
+317 KPPQESQTDTMAV
-329 MSNRRV
+329 RRA

-340 SNLSDSPWKPKKY
+340 VNLSDSPWKPKKY
-353 TGPNMFV
+353 AGPNMFV
-360 PRNEYEESILLLLI
+360 PRNEYEETILLLLI

-486 MINEGIEWSQ
+486 MVNEGIEWSQ

-524 SMNTI
+524 STNTI
-529 VKQDKVS
+529 VKQDKVH
-536 HTNTAMDCF
+536 HTNTALDCF

-568 NRQITD
+568 NRQIND

-651 HLWKSLYEDQTNVNC
+651 HLWKSLYEDQTSVNC

-704 KVEQALSEVAS
+704 RVEQALSEVAS

-808 GLVYHYLGSQRLA
+808 GLIYHYLGSQRLA